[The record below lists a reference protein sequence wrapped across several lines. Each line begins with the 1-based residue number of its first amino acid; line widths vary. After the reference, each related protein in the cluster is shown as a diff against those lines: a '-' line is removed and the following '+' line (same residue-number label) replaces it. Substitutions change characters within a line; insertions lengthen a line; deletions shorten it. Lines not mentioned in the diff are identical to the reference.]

1 MSSYP
6 PNPYEPRPPRGGGDY
21 PQPGNSNYPTP
32 SGYPPPPAQPE
43 PPTGWGPAAP
53 PPPPGGGYQPP
64 GYGGPP
70 PPQQRRRGGVW
81 GGIVALLAAVLAYG
95 KYALI
100 LLKIPALGTLVTLLI
115 SFGLYAVFFG
125 PWFAAGLLLM
135 IFVHEMGHVMEIR
148 RQGMKATAPLF
159 IPFFGAAI
167 FQRQNANSALHQAQ
181 IGIAGPIAGT
191 VGAVVAFV
199 LYSATHQPILLLW
212 AYLGFFLNLFNMIP
226 VGMLDGG
233 WVLSV
238 ASKWFQ
244 IVGVAA
250 LVAAAIFFQFS
261 PIVFIIAILSVP
273 TIIARFRNDKSPYY
287 QAVPVPARWAMGI
300 LWLALT
306 AFLAFAML
314 ESHNALTRVV
324 TGV

>member
-6 PNPYEPRPPRGGGDY
+6 PNPYEPRPPRGDDY
-21 PQPGNSNYPTP
+21 PSAEKSNYPTQG
-32 SGYPPPPAQPE
+32 GYPT
-43 PPTGWGPAAP
+43 PPTTPTQP
-53 PPPPGGGYQPP
+53 PPPPVGPNDPGRGGWGDQDGFGYRGPQRP
-64 GYGGPP
+64 GS
-70 PPQQRRRGGVW
+70 RRRGGVW
-81 GGIVALLAAVLAYG
+81 GGILAVLMAILYYGKYVALLAF
-95 KYALI
+95 
-100 LLKIPALGTLVTLLI
+100 KIPALGTLVTMLV

-125 PWFAAGLLLM
+125 PWFAAGLLVM
-135 IFVHEMGHVMEIR
+135 IFVHEMGHVFEIR

-167 FQRQNANSALHQAQ
+167 FQRQHANSALHQAQ

-191 VGAVVAFV
+191 VAAVVAFV
-199 LYSATHQPILLLW
+199 LYTVTQQPILLLW

-226 VGMLDGG
+226 IGMLDGG

-244 IVGVAA
+244 VFGVVLLVG
-250 LVAAAIFFQFS
+250 AAIFLGFS
-261 PIVFIIAILSVP
+261 PIVLIIALLSIP
-273 TIIARFRNDKSPYY
+273 TIIDRFRNDSSPYY
-287 QAVPVPARWAMGI
+287 QAVPIPARWAMGV

-314 ESHNALTRVV
+314 ETHNALTGIV
-324 TGV
+324 G